1 MMCGQSSVVQPCRC
15 PSRGAGLFDKPPPVL
30 CQIAQWPLHPVSPV
44 LCTGPAPAFSSPWRW
59 CEGCPGFYVF
69 PSTWRWL
76 WQGWRRDTQ
85 AHTVHP
91 RPQVFICWGVLHV
104 CCVSNFVGAFR
115 SPAGCMMGITD
126 WKSKSGRHKFERSSQ
141 AAFLMQNPQHQR
153 TGAEV
158 VLHKLHLSLSL
169 STGGKWI
176 SASSVLVWESCR
188 YFLEIQCLRPL
199 G

>member
-1 MMCGQSSVVQPCRC
+1 MGRALLCGPAGVPLEEQASSINHRPSRARLLNGHFILCLQYFVRDLLLLSVVL
-15 PSRGAGLFDKPPPVL
+15 GGGVKA
-30 CQIAQWPLHPVSPV
+30 AQAFMCS
-44 LCTGPAPAFSSPWRW
+44 PAP
-59 CEGCPGFYVF
+59 EGGCGRDGEEIPKHTQ
-69 PSTWRWL
+69 ST
-76 WQGWRRDTQ
+76 QGRRCLF
-85 AHTVHP
+85 AEGY
-91 RPQVFICWGVLHV
+91 CHV

-176 SASSVLVWESCR
+176 SASSVLGWESCR